1 MISGTHAIVVGYHGC
16 DKSLGKR
23 ILAGDVG
30 LKPSRNKYDWLGHGA
45 YFWENNYERAWLWAE
60 QLKSRSFILA

>member
-23 ILAGDVG
+23 ILAG
-30 LKPSRNKYDWLGHGA
+30 
-45 YFWENNYERAWLWAE
+45 NNFRKFDKTTERFSSLT
-60 QLKSRSFILA
+60 IG